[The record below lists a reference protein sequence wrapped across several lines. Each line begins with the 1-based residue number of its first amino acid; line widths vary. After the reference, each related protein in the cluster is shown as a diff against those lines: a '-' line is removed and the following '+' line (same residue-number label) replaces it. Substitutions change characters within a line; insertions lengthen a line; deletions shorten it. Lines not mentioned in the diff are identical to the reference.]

1 MITEYNQEI
10 YNNFEKGEHLSV
22 PSYMGMVPKDKTLTM
37 SVPYLESVIMANSEF
52 TLISVN
58 DVSDNDIAMFEIQL
72 FYREL
77 KYTTLVGTLPIDKEY
92 LTSLSLANNIKE
104 EELQTTLEQEN
115 YIDISTMFSTDALAS
130 YLFQLKLMNSI
141 VPQAILGIDFSAMTV
156 FSINWL
162 RMIVDANIPPAPRY
176 LYSIH
181 AVYDEKEGRKSY
193 WLHTHGLLRCGSI
206 ELEVV
211 DLHDGAQQ
219 IFDLLTYTAN
229 LFIEKSYNEKE
240 KFQVGYDGMGLYMSW
255 IKWEDAV
262 QDYAPSA
269 LGGLDERSEGEE
281 NAHARPSG
289 VLYAVEDNNEMI
301 SPQIY
306 AKTLEENPIFFISD
320 KETNRMR
327 ELALSQWDVFEK
339 TFEKYGTKQ
348 PEVKKSFFGKLFG
361 KKEDSKEPEWSF
373 LVKLGLTVDEAEKE
387 TDREHLWF
395 VVKDIKDGQVTAELS
410 NQPYWIAAL
419 KQGDVKT
426 YPARE
431 VLTDW
436 LIYSPNST
444 YSPDSAYLLKE

>member
-1 MITEYNQEI
+1 MVTEYNQEI
-10 YNNFEKGEHLSV
+10 YNNFEAGEHLSV
-22 PSYMGMVPKDKTLTM
+22 PSYMGMVPNKALEIA
-37 SVPYLESVIMANSEF
+37 VPYLENAVMANPEF
-52 TLISVN
+52 TLISVK
-58 DVSDNDIAMFEIQL
+58 DISDNDIAMFEVEL
-72 FYREL
+72 FYREQKFTAL
-77 KYTTLVGTLPIDKEY
+77 LSTLPIDKEY
-92 LTSLSLANNIKE
+92 LTTLSLANNIKD
-104 EELQTTLEQEN
+104 EELQATLEQDY
-115 YIDISTMFSTDALAS
+115 YIDISTMFSEDALES
-130 YLFQLKLMNSI
+130 YLFQLKLMNTI
-141 VPQAILGIDFSAMTV
+141 VPHALLGLDFSAMTV

-162 RMIVDANIPPAPRY
+162 KMIVEANIPPAPRY

-181 AVYDEKEGRKSY
+181 AVYDEVAGKKDY

-255 IKWEDAV
+255 VKWEEALEDL
-262 QDYAPSA
+262 APTM
-269 LGGLDERSEGEE
+269 LGGVDEREGED
-281 NAHARPSG
+281 NPHVRPSG
-289 VLYAVEDNNEMI
+289 ILYAVEDNNEMI
-301 SPQIY
+301 SPEIY
-306 AKTLEENPIFFISD
+306 AKTLEQNPIFFISD

-327 ELALSQWDVFEK
+327 QLAISQWGVFEK
-339 TFEKYGTKQ
+339 TFEKHGAKQ
-348 PEVKKSFFGKLFG
+348 PEEKKSFFGKLFN
-361 KKEDSKEPEWSF
+361 KKEENKEPEWSF

-395 VVKDIKDGQVTAELS
+395 AVKEIKDGKVTGELT

-426 YPARE
+426 YPVEE

-436 LIYSPNST
+436 LIYSPDMT
-444 YSPDSAYLLKE
+444 YTPDSAYLLK